1 MFMSIQPDSHDYKLE
16 HINNSE
22 LDNALG
28 RFALYT
34 LFSSAYGDS
43 YRGND
48 ALDKKIAEADGAFL
62 LTHMKQIGAGCL
74 VGGGRITTIGTSA
87 EKDFSD
93 RRFHRM
99 VTLLSKLREESEA
112 RWMSIGLEYDKMQA
126 AAEQSGMYPIES
138 GHTAIS
144 LLEEIGEVDKYRVTS
159 GGNQPVVMTKTS
171 NGYQQNMWQW

>member
-1 MFMSIQPDSHDYKLE
+1 MPGVSL
-16 HINNSE
+16 
-22 LDNALG
+22 
-28 RFALYT
+28 
-34 LFSSAYGDS
+34 
-43 YRGND
+43 
-48 ALDKKIAEADGAFL
+48 
-62 LTHMKQIGAGCL
+62 
-74 VGGGRITTIGTSA
+74 GGRITTIGTSA

>member
-1 MFMSIQPDSHDYKLE
+1 MFISIQPDSHDYKLE

-43 YRGND
+43 YCGND

-74 VGGGRITTIGTSA
+74 VGGAGLQRL
-87 EKDFSD
+87 
-93 RRFHRM
+93 
-99 VTLLSKLREESEA
+99 VLLLRKIFQIDA
-112 RWMSIGLEYDKMQA
+112 F
-126 AAEQSGMYPIES
+126 
-138 GHTAIS
+138 TA
-144 LLEEIGEVDKYRVTS
+144 
-159 GGNQPVVMTKTS
+159 
-171 NGYQQNMWQW
+171 W